1 MMMEKLLIEEQIIK
15 RWHQK
20 TITRPSPIEI
30 HPTKRFYTCRQ
41 LNYKGSVHVLIPF
54 SELNEIITA
63 GYQTKVVR
71 QHTCSPDEDR
81 FDGGPV
87 DTQWQMR
94 EAIVDLAVQL
104 PQDGHRVL
112 SAQEIAKKVY
122 ADFRVKFE
130 GIFIK
135 NKQTHATII
144 IITYLFLHLNLQLFH
159 LFFDFHAGKPWAPLS
174 YDTMVNLVYATRKS
188 AYGDWRTMVMQLP
201 FRNCSM
207 TDNRSIFR
215 FCQTIMVDNS
225 PSDILGFGH
234 PGNTKMIVTIYDT

>member
-1 MMMEKLLIEEQIIK
+1 M
-15 RWHQK
+15 
-20 TITRPSPIEI
+20 TT
-30 HPTKRFYTCRQ
+30 
-41 LNYKGSVHVLIPF
+41 
-54 SELNEIITA
+54 

-71 QHTCSPDEDR
+71 EHTCTPDEDR

-87 DTQWQMR
+87 ETQSQMR
-94 EAIVDLAVQL
+94 EATVDLAVHL
-104 PQDGHRVL
+104 PEDGHRVL

-130 GIFIK
+130 CIFIK

-144 IITYLFLHLNLQLFH
+144 IITYLFLHLNLHLNLQLFH
-159 LFFDFHAGKPWAPLS
+159 LFFDFHAGKFFIPLS
-174 YDTMVNLVYATRKS
+174 YDTMVNLVYATRRS

-201 FRNCSM
+201 FRNCST

-225 PSDILGFGH
+225 PSDLLGFGH